1 MPNNRIQSLTVEG
14 VTYDIVDNT
23 SGYITGISST
33 DVTTALGFTPYNST
47 NPSGYTTNTGT
58 ITRVKTTAGAHTTI
72 DTSSGAASFNVP
84 TKTSHLTNDSG
95 FLTSFTESDPVF
107 GASAAAGITSTDIT
121 NWNAK
126 TSNTGTVT
134 SVRVQATS
142 PVQSST
148 SSAQSTSLNTT
159 ISLADAYGDIKNPYG
174 TKTANY
180 VLAGP
185 TTGSAAAPSFRALVA
200 ADIPDLS
207 GTYLTSYTETDPTVP
222 SWAKASS
229 KPTYTASEVGAV
241 ATTAVGAASGVAPL
255 NASSKIDSTYLP
267 SYVDDVVEGYY
278 YNNKFYTTSAH
289 TTEITGEAGKIYVD
303 LSTNGTYRYTGS
315 TYAEIGSGGSVVTI
329 SRDLTTGTKS
339 ATITVNGTDYD
350 IYSVSDTDNKVY
362 QSVSSSNLDLPLLL
376 RNNTESSDASTEAV
390 RFVST
395 VTVSPNSG
403 NLKATTFNGYTLAGA
418 SAKAVD
424 TSISAGSSS
433 ANLPTSAAV
442 ASFVEGKGYL
452 TSFTESD
459 PVFSASAAAG
469 ITSADISNWN
479 SIVSDDKTWNGVT
492 LNKSEWN
499 ATSDTYVP
507 HVQLTNSTNAYY
519 ITATST
525 PAAYKIAKYDGN
537 KYLYSTTPSAN
548 DNSTKVATTAY
559 VDAAIPTV
567 PSNIVNTIT
576 TTAGTHTAITS
587 QKGNVSFN
595 VPTATSH
602 LTNDSGFITSYTDE
616 NMKWTAS
623 TSTNTYYPL
632 QSTSTATTST
642 ANTLNSVS
650 FYQYY
655 NTAGG
660 YRRLILGN
668 STAYTSSGGAYGT
681 IRLYGTGAT
690 YYGDLNPGTV
700 GTNSL
705 TANRTWT
712 LPDKTGT
719 IALTTDL
726 PDISGKIDTAGT
738 GLSKSGTT
746 LNHSNSVTAQTTQAV
761 YPITIDA
768 QGHIASY
775 STAVTVPSIQI
786 VRW

>member
-58 ITRVKTTAGAHTTI
+58 ITRVKTTAGVHTTI

-95 FLTSFTESDPVF
+95 FLTSFTETDPVF
-107 GASAAAGITSTDIT
+107 SASAAASITSTDIT

-159 ISLADAYGDIKNPYG
+159 ISLADAYGDTKNPYG

-289 TTEITGEAGKIYVD
+289 TTEITGETGKIYVD
-303 LSTNGTYRYTGS
+303 LATDGTYRYTGS

-350 IYSVSDTDNKVY
+350 IYSVSDTNDKVKLTSKSD
-362 QSVSSSNLDLPLLL
+362 SVAYKVALAPSSI
-376 RNNTESSDASTEAV
+376 T
-390 RFVST
+390 
-395 VTVSPNSG
+395 SG
-403 NLKATTFNGYTLAGA
+403 NTYEEYYSTNLTYNPSTKALVTGGTVDGYTLAAA

-459 PVFSASAAAG
+459 PVFTASAAYG
-469 ITSADISNWN
+469 ISSTDISNWN
-479 SIVSDDKTWNGVT
+479 AKTSNTGTVTSVTVS
-492 LNKSEWN
+492 N
-499 ATSDTYVP
+499 ATNGGLTISGSPVTTSGTVTIG
-507 HVQLTNSTNAYY
+507 HSNVLTNAQTTEAVYP
-519 ITATST
+519 I
-525 PAAYKIAKYDGN
+525 KIDKNGHISSYG
-537 KYLYSTTPSAN
+537 SAV
-548 DNSTKVATTAY
+548 T
-559 VDAAIPTV
+559 IPTV

-668 STAYTSSGGAYGT
+668 TTAYTSSGGAYGT

-690 YYGDLNPGTV
+690 YYGDLNPGTI
-700 GTNSL
+700 GANSL

-712 LPDKTGT
+712 LPNATGT
-719 IALTTDL
+719 IALTSDI
-726 PDISGKIDTAGT
+726 PDVSGKIDTAGT